1 MNFKSQIPNF
11 FTLSNLL
18 CGAVS
23 IFLVAQ
29 NALAPAAGLILLAAG
44 FDFIDGF
51 AARLLGVAND
61 LGKQLDS
68 LADLISFGLAPAFIA
83 VHLAGGFNNEFSI
96 IHFIPLLM
104 APFAAYRL
112 GKFNLDSRQTEKFLG
127 LPTPANALFWLSFPL
142 IIEFSSDKNG
152 YLAEGYSIFLD
163 SPVGIAIASVA
174 ACFLMVSEIPMISL
188 KFKNFKW
195 KGNESRMVLIA
206 IAVIFLS
213 VFRVHAPPIILL
225 LYILLSIAESLI
237 TKDNGIHRRN

>member
-1 MNFKSQIPNF
+1 MNVKSQIPNF

-18 CGAVS
+18 CGAVA
-23 IFLVAQ
+23 IFLVSQ
-29 NALAPAAGLILLAAG
+29 NELAVAAGLILLAAG

-51 AARLLGVAND
+51 AARLLGVSND

-83 VHLAGGFNNEFSI
+83 VHLAGGFGNEFSVI
-96 IHFIPLLM
+96 NFVPLLI

-112 GKFNLDSRQTEKFLG
+112 GKFNIDTRQTEKFLG

-142 IIEFSSDKNG
+142 IIEFSTG
-152 YLAEGYSIFLD
+152 EQGILGQVYTAFLG
-163 SPVGIAIASVA
+163 SPVSIAMVSLA

-195 KGNESRMVLIA
+195 SGNESRIILVGLTIVFLA
-206 IAVIFLS
+206 IFQVQ
-213 VFRVHAPPIILL
+213 APPIILL
-225 LYILLSIAESLI
+225 LYILLSIAESII
-237 TKDNGIHRRN
+237 TKDNGIHGRN

>member
-1 MNFKSQIPNF
+1 MNIKSQIPNF

-18 CGAVS
+18 CGAVAV
-23 IFLVAQ
+23 FLVSQ
-29 NALAPAAGLILLAAG
+29 NELAIAAGLILLAAV

-83 VHLAGGFNNEFSI
+83 VHLAGGFEGDFSI
-96 IHFIPLLM
+96 LAFTPLLM

-112 GKFNLDSRQTEKFLG
+112 GKFNIDDRQTDTFLG

-142 IIEFSSDKNG
+142 ILEFSGTGGDFLG
-152 YLAEGYSIFLD
+152 EAYSAFLN
-163 SPVGIAIASVA
+163 SAAGIALASLA
-174 ACFLMVSEIPMISL
+174 ACLLMVSEIPMISL
-188 KFKNFKW
+188 KFKSLKW
-195 KGNESRMVLIA
+195 KGNQSRIALIV
-206 IAVIFLS
+206 IAVVFFSI
-213 VFRVHAPPIILL
+213 FRVRALPIILL

-237 TKDNGIHRRN
+237 TKDNGIQGRN